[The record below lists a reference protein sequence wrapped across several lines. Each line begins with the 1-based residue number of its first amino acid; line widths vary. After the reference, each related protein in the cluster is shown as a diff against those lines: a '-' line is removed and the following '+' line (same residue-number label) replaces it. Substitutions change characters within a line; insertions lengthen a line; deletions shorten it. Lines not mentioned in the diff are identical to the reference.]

1 MINARYVDSN
11 NTIVAWETPDG
22 HRASSM
28 ASARDV
34 LDYLAAG
41 GEIAPYA
48 PPVVDPKDQAKA
60 ELRESD
66 SDMARIAEDIIAALI
81 GKGVLAE
88 SDLPQSAHD
97 KMAIRSELRSKLK

>member
-1 MINARYVDSN
+1 MINARYADSN
-11 NTIVAWETPDG
+11 NTIVAWETLDG
-22 HRASSM
+22 GRASSM

-34 LDYLAAG
+34 LDYLATG
-41 GEIAPYA
+41 GQIAPYA

-66 SDMARIAEDIIAALI
+66 SDMARIAEDLI
-81 GKGVLAE
+81 NVMLTKGLITE
-88 SDLPQSAHD
+88 SDIPQSAHD